1 MSTLQTLRERGGVLV
16 AIIIGLALLAFILGD
31 FKIGKGAGGRSKKY
45 FEIAEIAG
53 KSITYQ
59 DFEKKINKLTEIY
72 KLSGNGVIDE
82 STSEKIREQS
92 WQQLIRENILD
103 NEYKELGL
111 GVCNEELF
119 DLIQGNNPHLFIRQ
133 MFTDPQTGRMNKPAL
148 INFLKNMDNDP
159 TQKAYWLFMEDEIL
173 NDRFFIKYTNLIRKG
188 LYPTHNQAVIE
199 FNESNK
205 KVDFNYFVERFNT
218 ISDSAVTVNLNDLEK
233 YYNEHKD
240 DYKQSPARSIEYV
253 IFSVEPSEADIAESE
268 KWINGIK
275 SEFEQAEDVKE
286 FVNLTADTRFED
298 INHTPDEFPEIIRGF
313 VDTAELGEVYGPYF
327 ENETYKLAKIAEI
340 NYLPDS
346 VHVRHILISA
356 GQNRSFSEAESTAD
370 SLKTLIRNGTNFN
383 MIAITFSDDQGSAQ
397 LGGDLGWFSEG
408 QMVKP
413 FNDTCFQ
420 GKTGDLTIVETQFGF
435 HIIEILDQSST
446 VKKFKVGIVDRKLEP
461 SSTTYQNIY
470 AEASRFAG
478 MNNTYEKFNETI
490 VGEGYDKRTANDL
503 NPTDKEIPG
512 LETPRYLIRSV
523 FESKE
528 NEIVLDFNEQAV
540 FELGDQ
546 FVIAYLSDVKKEG
559 YSKLEDVESDIRLNV
574 MKEKKALK
582 IIENI
587 KARMS
592 ETETIEELGRDL
604 GVNIETATEISF
616 NSFSIPGAG
625 IEPQV
630 IATAVNSDQGIL
642 TGPFIGNNGV
652 YVITVTN
659 ITNPEET
666 DLTAILNRLKS
677 TYNSRAGY
685 EAFEAL
691 KENADIVDSRSKF
704 Y

>member
-1 MSTLQTLRERGGVLV
+1 MATLQTIRDRAGVLV
-16 AIIIGLALLAFILGD
+16 AIIIGLALLAFVLGD
-31 FKIGKGAGGRSKKY
+31 FFGQGPGPRSKKY
-45 FEIAEIAG
+45 FDIAEIAG
-53 KSITYQ
+53 KTITYQ

-72 KLSGNGVIDE
+72 KLTGTDVIDE
-82 STSEKIREQS
+82 STSESIREQS

-103 NEYKELGL
+103 DEYKELGL
-111 GVCNEELF
+111 GVCDEELF
-119 DLIQGNNPHLFIRQ
+119 DLIQGDNPHPFVRQ

-159 TQKAYWLFMEDEIL
+159 TQKGYWLFMEDEIL
-173 NDRFFIKYTNLIRKG
+173 NDRSFTKYTNLVSKG
-188 LYPTHNQAVIE
+188 LYPTHIQAAIE

-205 KVDFNYFVERFNT
+205 IVDFNYFVERFNT
-218 ISDSAVTVNLNDLEK
+218 ISDSAVTVNSKDLEE
-233 YYNEHKD
+233 YYREHKD
-240 DYKQSPARSIEYV
+240 DYKQSPARTIEYV
-253 IFSVEPSEADIAESE
+253 IFSVKPSEADISESE

-298 INHTPDEFPEIIRGF
+298 INHTLDEFPEIISGF

-370 SLKTLIRNGTNFN
+370 SLKTLIENGTNFN
-383 MIAITFSDDQGSAQ
+383 LLAITLSDDQGSAQ

-413 FNDTCFQ
+413 FNDACFQ
-420 GKTGDLTIVETQFGF
+420 GKAGDLTIVETQFGF
-435 HIIEILDQSST
+435 HLVEILDQGSA
-446 VKKFKVGIVDRKLEP
+446 VKKVKVGIVDRKLEP

-490 VGEGYDKRTANDL
+490 AGEGYDKRTANDL
-503 NPTDKEIPG
+503 KPTDKEVPG
-512 LETPRYLIRSV
+512 LESPRYLIRSV
-523 FESKE
+523 FECKE

-546 FVIAYLSDVKKEG
+546 FVIAYLSDVKNEG
-559 YSKLEDVESDIRLNV
+559 YSKIEDVESDIRLNV

-587 KARMS
+587 KARMG
-592 ETETIEELGRDL
+592 EAETIEELGTDL
-604 GVNIETATEISF
+604 GVIIETATGISF
-616 NSFSIPGAG
+616 NSFSVPGAG

-642 TGPFIGNNGV
+642 SSPIKGNNGV

-666 DLTAILNRLKS
+666 DLAPIFDLLKR
-677 TYNSRAGY
+677 TNNARAGY
-685 EAFEAL
+685 DAFEAL

>member
-1 MSTLQTLRERGGVLV
+1 MATLQTIRDRGGVLV

-31 FKIGKGAGGRSKKY
+31 FVGKGSGGGSKKY

-72 KLSGNGVIDE
+72 KLTGSGIIDE
-82 STSEKIREQS
+82 STSEDIREQS
-92 WQQLIRENILD
+92 WQQLIREIILD
-103 NEYKELGL
+103 DEYNELGL
-111 GVCNEELF
+111 GVSDDELF
-119 DLIQGNNPHLFIRQ
+119 DLIQGNNPHPFVRQ

-159 TQKAYWLFMEDEIL
+159 TQKAYWLFMENEIV
-173 NDRFFIKYTNLIRKG
+173 NNRYFIKYNNLVSKG
-188 LYPTHNQAVIE
+188 LFPTHSQAIIE
-199 FNESNK
+199 FNELNK

-218 ISDSAVTVNLNDLEK
+218 ISDSAVTVDSKDLEK
-233 YYNEHKD
+233 YYEEYKD
-240 DYKQSPARSIEYV
+240 NYKQLPSRTIEYV
-253 IFSVEPSEADIAESE
+253 IFSVEPSEADISETE

-275 SEFEQAEDVKE
+275 SEFEEAENVKE
-286 FVNLTADTRFED
+286 FINLTADTRFED
-298 INHTPDEFPEIIRGF
+298 INHTLDEFPEIIRGF

-346 VHVRHILISA
+346 VHARHILISA
-356 GQNRSFSEAESTAD
+356 GQNRSFSSAESTAD
-370 SLKTLIRNGTNFN
+370 SLKTLIGNGVNFN
-383 MIAITFSDDQGSAQ
+383 TIAITSSDDQGSAQ
-397 LGGDLGWFSEG
+397 LGGDLGWFREG

-413 FNDTCFQ
+413 FNDACFQ
-420 GKTGDLTIVETQFGF
+420 GKIGALTIVETQFGF
-435 HIIEILDQSST
+435 HIIEILEKGST
-446 VKKFKVGIVDRKLEP
+446 VKKIKAGIVDRKLEP

-470 AEASRFAG
+470 GEAGRFAG
-478 MNNTYEKFNETI
+478 MNDTYEKFNET
-490 VGEGYDKRTANDL
+490 VAGEAYDKRTATDL
-503 NPTDKEIPG
+503 KPTDKEIPG
-512 LETPRYLIRSV
+512 LDSPRNIIRSV
-523 FESKE
+523 FEGKE
-528 NEIVLDFNEQAV
+528 NEIVLDFNEKAV

-546 FVIAYLSDVKKEG
+546 FAIVYLTGVKKEG
-559 YSKLEDVESDIRLNV
+559 FSNLEDVESDIRLNV

-587 KARMS
+587 KAGIG
-592 ETETIEELGRDL
+592 ETETLEDLAKNL
-604 GVNIETATEISF
+604 GVNIETATGISF
-616 NSFSIPGAG
+616 NSFSVPGAG

-630 IATAVNSDQGIL
+630 IASAVNSDQGIL
-642 TGPFIGNNGV
+642 VGPVKGNNGV

-666 DLTAILNRLKS
+666 DDLAAILFRLKS

-691 KENADIVDSRSKF
+691 KESADIVDSRYKF

>member
-1 MSTLQTLRERGGVLV
+1 MSTLQTLRDKAGVLV
-16 AIIIGLALLAFILGD
+16 AIIIGLALLAFVLSD
-31 FKIGKGAGGRSKKY
+31 FIGKGTGGKSKKY

-72 KLSGNGVIDE
+72 KLSGNGMIDE
-82 STSEKIREQS
+82 STSENIREQS
-92 WQQLIRENILD
+92 WQQLIRENILN

-111 GVCNEELF
+111 GVCDEELF
-119 DLIQGNNPHLFIRQ
+119 DLIQGNNPHIFIRQ

-173 NDRFFIKYTNLIRKG
+173 NDRYSIKYTNLIRKG
-188 LYPTHNQAVIE
+188 LYPTRNQAAIE

-205 KVDFNYFVERFNT
+205 KVDFNYLVERFNT
-218 ISDSAVTVNLNDLEK
+218 ISDSAVTVNSKDLEK
-233 YYNEHKD
+233 YYKEHKD
-240 DYKQSPARSIEYV
+240 DYKQSPARTIEYV
-253 IFSVEPSEADIAESE
+253 VFGVEPSEVDISESE

-275 SEFEQAEDVKE
+275 SEFEEAEDVKE

-298 INHTPDEFPEIIRGF
+298 INHTLDEFPEIIRGF

-346 VHVRHILISA
+346 VHARHILISA
-356 GQNRSFSEAESTAD
+356 GQNRSFSIAESTAD
-370 SLKTLIRNGTNFN
+370 SLKTLIGNGTNFD
-383 MIAITFSDDQGSAQ
+383 MIALTFSDDQGSAQ
-397 LGGDLGWFSEG
+397 LGGDLGWFREG

-413 FNDTCFQ
+413 FNDACFQ
-420 GKTGDLTIVETQFGF
+420 GKTSDLTIVETQFGF
-435 HIIEILDQSST
+435 HIVEILDQGSA
-446 VKKFKVGIVDRKLEP
+446 VKKIKVGIVDRKLEP

-490 VGEGYDKRTANDL
+490 TGEGYDKRTANDL
-503 NPTDKEIPG
+503 KPTDKEIPG
-512 LETPRYLIRSV
+512 LETPRYLIRSA
-523 FESKE
+523 FEGKE
-528 NEIVLDFNEQAV
+528 NEIILDFNEQAV

-587 KARMS
+587 KARMG
-592 ETETIEELGRDL
+592 ETETIEELGINL
-604 GVNIETATEISF
+604 GVNIETATGISF
-616 NSFSIPGAG
+616 NSFSVPGAG

-642 TGPFIGNNGV
+642 TGPIKGNNGV

-666 DLTAILNRLKS
+666 DLTTIINLLKS
-677 TYNSRAGY
+677 TYNSRAAY

-691 KENADIVDSRSKF
+691 KESADIVDSRSKF

>member
-1 MSTLQTLRERGGVLV
+1 MATLQRIRDKGGVLV

-31 FKIGKGAGGRSKKY
+31 FMGKKGGRSKKY
-45 FEIAEIAG
+45 YEIAEIAG

-72 KLSGNGVIDE
+72 KLTGNGTIDE
-82 STSEKIREQS
+82 STSENIREQS
-92 WQQLIRENILD
+92 WQQLIREIILD
-103 NEYKELGL
+103 DEYKKLGL
-111 GVCNEELF
+111 GVCDDELF
-119 DLIQGNNPHLFIRQ
+119 DLIQGNNPHIFVRQ

-159 TQKAYWLFMEDEIL
+159 TQKAYWLFMEDEIV
-173 NDRFFIKYTNLIRKG
+173 NDRYSTKYTNLVSKG
-188 LYPTHNQAVIE
+188 LYSTHNQAVIE

-205 KVDFNYFVERFNT
+205 KVDFSYFVERFNT
-218 ISDSAVTVNLNDLEK
+218 ISDSAVTVNSKDLEN
-233 YYNEHKD
+233 YFEEHKN
-240 DYKQSPARSIEYV
+240 DYKQLPARTIEYV
-253 IFSVEPSEADIAESE
+253 IFNVEPSEADISENE

-275 SEFEQAEDVKE
+275 SEFEEAKDVKE

-313 VDTAELGEVYGPYF
+313 IDTAELGEVYGPYF

-356 GQNRSFSEAESTAD
+356 GQNRSFSNAESTAD
-370 SLKTLIRNGTNFN
+370 SLKTLIKNGANFN
-383 MIAITFSDDQGSAQ
+383 TIAITFSEDQGSAQ
-397 LGGDLGWFSEG
+397 LGGDLGWFREG

-413 FNDTCFQ
+413 FNDACFQ
-420 GKTGDLTIVETQFGF
+420 GETGDLAIVKTQFGF
-435 HIIEILDQSST
+435 HIVEILEKGNN
-446 VKKFKVGIVDRKLEP
+446 VKKIKVGIVDRKLEP

-470 AEASRFAG
+470 AEAGRFAG
-478 MNNTYEKFNETI
+478 LNNTYEKFNET
-490 VGEGYDKRTANDL
+490 VSNENFDKRTANDL
-503 NPTDKEIPG
+503 KPTDKEIPG
-512 LETPRYLIRSV
+512 LDSPRSIIRSV
-523 FESKE
+523 FESNE
-528 NEIVLDFNEQAV
+528 NEIVLDFNKKAV

-546 FVIAYLSDVKKEG
+546 FAVVYLTGVKKEG
-559 YSKLEDVESDIRLNV
+559 FSKLKDVESDVRLNV

-582 IIENI
+582 IIENL
-587 KARMS
+587 KAAMG
-592 ETETIEELGRDL
+592 ETETIEELARNL
-604 GVNIETATEISF
+604 GVNIETATGISF

-630 IATAVNSDQGIL
+630 IAIAVNSDQDIL
-642 TGPFIGNNGV
+642 TGPVKGNNGV

-666 DLTAILNRLKS
+666 DDLTAILYRLKS

-691 KENADIVDSRSKF
+691 KENADIVDKRYKF

>member
-1 MSTLQTLRERGGVLV
+1 MATLQRIRDKGGVLV

-31 FKIGKGAGGRSKKY
+31 FMGKKGGRSKKY
-45 FEIAEIAG
+45 YEIAEIAG

-72 KLSGNGVIDE
+72 KLTGNGTIDE
-82 STSEKIREQS
+82 STSENIREQS
-92 WQQLIRENILD
+92 WQQLIREIILD
-103 NEYKELGL
+103 DEYKKLGL
-111 GVCNEELF
+111 GVCDDELF
-119 DLIQGNNPHLFIRQ
+119 DLIQGNNPHIFVRQ

-159 TQKAYWLFMEDEIL
+159 TQKAYWLFMEDEIV
-173 NDRFFIKYTNLIRKG
+173 NDRYSTKYTNLVSKG
-188 LYPTHNQAVIE
+188 LYSTHNQAVIE

-205 KVDFNYFVERFNT
+205 KVDFSYFVERFNT
-218 ISDSAVTVNLNDLEK
+218 ISDSAVTVNSKDLEN
-233 YYNEHKD
+233 YFEEHKN
-240 DYKQSPARSIEYV
+240 DYKQLPSRTIEYV
-253 IFSVEPSEADIAESE
+253 IFNVEPSEADISENE

-275 SEFEQAEDVKE
+275 SEFEEAEDVKE

-313 VDTAELGEVYGPYF
+313 IDTAELGEVYGPYF

-356 GQNRSFSEAESTAD
+356 GQNRSFSNAESTAD
-370 SLKTLIRNGTNFN
+370 SLKTLIKNGANFN
-383 MIAITFSDDQGSAQ
+383 TIAITFSEDQGSAQ
-397 LGGDLGWFSEG
+397 LGGDLGWFREG

-413 FNDTCFQ
+413 FNDACFQ
-420 GKTGDLTIVETQFGF
+420 GETGDLAIVKTQFGF
-435 HIIEILDQSST
+435 HIVEILEKGNN
-446 VKKFKVGIVDRKLEP
+446 VKKIKVGIVDRKLEP

-470 AEASRFAG
+470 AEAGRFAG
-478 MNNTYEKFNETI
+478 LNNTYEKFNET
-490 VGEGYDKRTANDL
+490 VSNEDFDKRTANDL
-503 NPTDKEIPG
+503 KPTDKEIPG
-512 LETPRYLIRSV
+512 LDSPRNIIRSV
-523 FESKE
+523 FESNE
-528 NEIVLDFNEQAV
+528 NEIVLDFNKKAV

-546 FVIAYLSDVKKEG
+546 FAVVYLTGVKKEG
-559 YSKLEDVESDIRLNV
+559 FSKLEDVESDVRLNV

-582 IIENI
+582 IIENL
-587 KARMS
+587 KAAMG
-592 ETETIEELGRDL
+592 ETETIEELARNL
-604 GVNIETATEISF
+604 GVNIETATGIFF

-630 IATAVNSDQGIL
+630 IAIAVNSDQDIL
-642 TGPFIGNNGV
+642 TGPVKGNNGV

-666 DLTAILNRLKS
+666 DDLTAILYRLKS

-691 KENADIVDSRSKF
+691 KENADIVDKRYKF